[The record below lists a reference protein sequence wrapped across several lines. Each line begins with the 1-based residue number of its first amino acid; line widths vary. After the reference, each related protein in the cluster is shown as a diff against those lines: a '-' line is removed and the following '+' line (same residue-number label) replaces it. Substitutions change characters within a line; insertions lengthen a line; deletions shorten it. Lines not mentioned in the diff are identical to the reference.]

1 MDSLGFFDKSQAEDA
16 LASISPIEKHH
27 GGDID
32 SKFKSCLTTKLV
44 GTSSEIPGNS
54 SPEKRE
60 LFWVPVNFSWIF
72 SKGWRLVTS
81 FPIGVL

>member
-32 SKFKSCLTTKLV
+32 SKFKSWLTTKLV